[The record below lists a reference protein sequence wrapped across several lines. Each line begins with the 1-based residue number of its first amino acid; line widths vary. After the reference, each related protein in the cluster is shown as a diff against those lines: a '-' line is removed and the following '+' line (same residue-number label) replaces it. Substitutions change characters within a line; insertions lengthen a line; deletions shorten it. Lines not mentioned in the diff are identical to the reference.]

1 MASRFTSFSNGTV
14 LFVFSALIALAMV
27 ALLGFEWTQRQAL
40 TEQGSKRVDSVTAPA
55 FLLDREFLRLLNSL
69 DVFLEARTP
78 HPTQELRTRLDIFQS
93 KIETVRQSPGS
104 ALLLQIPEVAHAVDH
119 MADFGQ
125 RAENA
130 LSGNKP
136 DVRQLRAL
144 LEEMQDFTAESLAL
158 GNNADLLGAQLLEQ
172 QTHALLQQNLQILW
186 LTGGQ
191 LVLLVIVAWGFAW
204 RSRIKQQE
212 EKALLL
218 HNAEL
223 YQARQTADRAN
234 LSKSVFLA
242 NMSHELRTPFNG
254 VMGLLG
260 LLAKTPLNA
269 EQADLVAVANESAQ
283 HLSRL
288 LNDTLDLSALEAGTI
303 NLNMEPLQ
311 LSGFLGAIAATFR
324 PLAAQKNLQFDISST
339 IESDVWIASDGT
351 RLRQILFNLLHNAC
365 KFTQQGRVTL
375 RARIATEAGQEWL
388 ELEVEDSGIGMNEDA
403 LGQLFQRFFQADAGL
418 SRQFSGAGLGLH
430 ISLALARR
438 LHGDITV
445 RSEPAAGSVF
455 TVRLPL
461 VRAHPPD
468 TVPALHNAA
477 PVQAAPARGVRI
489 LVAEDH
495 PVNQKFMSL
504 LLQRLGHHAT
514 LCENGELALDAMRAG
529 NYELILM
536 DIHMPVMDGLS
547 ATRAIRALDLP
558 RSQVPIIA
566 LTADVLQEARDQAR
580 AAGVD
585 AFVTKP
591 VTQDEL
597 EMVMATVLARSQT
610 PAVPAAH

>member
-1 MASRFTSFSNGTV
+1 MVGRFKPFPYGTV
-14 LFVFSALIALAMV
+14 LVIFSVLIALAML

-40 TEQGSKRVDSVTAPA
+40 AEQGSKRVDSVTAPA
-55 FLLDREFLRLLNSL
+55 FLLDREFLRFVNSL
-69 DVFLEARTP
+69 DVFLEARKP
-78 HPTQELRTRLDIFQS
+78 HPIEELGTRLDIFLS

-104 ALLLQIPEVAHAVDH
+104 ALLLQSPEVAQSVEK
-119 MADFGQ
+119 MAAFGW
-125 RAENA
+125 RAERA
-130 LSGNKP
+130 LSGPQP
-136 DVRQLRAL
+136 DLLQLHQL
-144 LEEMQDFTAESLAL
+144 LEEMQAFTSESLAL
-158 GNNADLLGAQLLEQ
+158 GNSADLLGAQLLEQ
-172 QTHALLQQNLQILW
+172 QTHDLLKQNLQILW

-191 LVLLVIVAWGFAW
+191 LVLLVVVAWGLMW
-204 RSRIKQQE
+204 RNRIQQRE
-212 EKALLL
+212 EQALLS

-223 YQARQTADRAN
+223 HQARQTADRAN

-269 EQADLVAVANESAQ
+269 EQADLVKVANESAQ

-303 NLNMEPLQ
+303 NLNVRPLH
-311 LSGFLGAIAATFR
+311 LDGFLHAIAATFR
-324 PLAAQKNLQFDISST
+324 PLATQKNLQFEVTNAIKNDVW
-339 IESDVWIASDGT
+339 IESDST
-351 RLRQILFNLLHNAC
+351 RLRQILFNLLHNAF
-365 KFTQQGRVTL
+365 KFTQQGRVML
-375 RARIATEAGQEWL
+375 IARTVTESQQEWL
-388 ELEVEDSGIGMNEDA
+388 ELNVEDSGIGMNEEA

-438 LHGDITV
+438 LKGEITV
-445 RSEPAAGSVF
+445 RSKLSAGSVF
-455 TVRLPL
+455 SVRLPL
-461 VRAHPPD
+461 VRAQAPIAL
-468 TVPALHNAA
+468 PAPHSTKTGK
-477 PVQAAPARGVRI
+477 PQPTRGLNI

-504 LLQRLGHHAT
+504 LLQRLGHSAT
-514 LCENGELALDAMRAG
+514 LCENGERALDAMRAG
-529 NYELILM
+529 NYELVLM
-536 DIHMPVMDGLS
+536 DIHMPVMDGLT
-547 ATRAIRALDLP
+547 ATRAIRALEAP
-558 RSQVPIIA
+558 KSHVPIIA

-591 VTQDEL
+591 VTQEDL
-597 EMVMATVLARSQT
+597 ESVMATVLARAQSADLPVT
-610 PAVPAAH
+610 H